1 MLHVARQTRQQ
12 VCGFLGVNVVE
23 SGWEFSHFVMPPV
36 SEGRTVFVGNIAFDV
51 SEDELRSLLSTC
63 DQIHSIRL
71 VTDRD
76 SGKRKGFG
84 FVEFNTSA
92 GAAMAV
98 RNFNDF
104 EVRGRSMRVSLAE
117 QDTRT
122 SEPAPSRKRKVGG
135 GPPAVPMLPPSLDGA
150 QIMKLSDAQLWEIV
164 SQMKGV
170 IEQDAEQAF
179 SMLVASPA
187 VGLAILKAQYRLG
200 MVTAESINKLM
211 AAAAAPPPP
220 PPPPPPLPP
229 PPPIIAPPPPP
240 PQQQQPTMAAP
251 HAVRS
256 QQEQQHA
263 HEQQALIAQ
272 LMQLTPEQV
281 EGLPAEQ
288 RAQVEALRRSLGA

>member
-1 MLHVARQTRQQ
+1 
-12 VCGFLGVNVVE
+12 
-23 SGWEFSHFVMPPV
+23 MPPV

-51 SEDELRSLLSTC
+51 SEDELHSLLSTC

-135 GPPAVPMLPPSLDGA
+135 GMPAVPMLPPSLDGA

-200 MVTAESINKLM
+200 MVTAESINKLL
-211 AAAAAPPPP
+211 AAAAAPSP
-220 PPPPPPLPP
+220 PPPPPPLPPPPP

>member
-1 MLHVARQTRQQ
+1 
-12 VCGFLGVNVVE
+12 
-23 SGWEFSHFVMPPV
+23 
-36 SEGRTVFVGNIAFDV
+36 
-51 SEDELRSLLSTC
+51 
-63 DQIHSIRL
+63 
-71 VTDRD
+71 
-76 SGKRKGFG
+76 
-84 FVEFNTSA
+84 
-92 GAAMAV
+92 
-98 RNFNDF
+98 
-104 EVRGRSMRVSLAE
+104 
-117 QDTRT
+117 
-122 SEPAPSRKRKVGG
+122 
-135 GPPAVPMLPPSLDGA
+135 
-150 QIMKLSDAQLWEIV
+150 MKLSDAQLWEIV

-200 MVTAESINKLM
+200 MVTAESINKLL
-211 AAAAAPPPP
+211 AAVAAPSP
-220 PPPPPPLPP
+220 PPPPPPLPPPPP

>member
-1 MLHVARQTRQQ
+1 
-12 VCGFLGVNVVE
+12 
-23 SGWEFSHFVMPPV
+23 MPPISV

-63 DQIHSIRL
+63 DQVHSIRL

-98 RNFNDF
+98 RNFNDY

-135 GPPAVPMLPPSLDGA
+135 GIPAVPMLPPSLDGA

-179 SMLVASPA
+179 RMLVASPA

-220 PPPPPPLPP
+220 PPPPPT
-229 PPPIIAPPPPP
+229 PIIAPPPPP
-240 PQQQQPTMAAP
+240 RQQQQPTMAAP